1 MMNHKKLGNTELVI
15 SEIGLGTWNYT
26 GGVDPLEEGI
36 GQGANLIDTAE
47 GYYNEDVV
55 GDAVKGIRDK
65 VIIATKVSGRHLGYE
80 DVLWA
85 CEQSLK
91 KLDTDYI
98 DIYQVHWPN
107 PSFPIKDTME
117 AMEKLVDEGL
127 VQYVG
132 VSNFSVNQL
141 KEAQHFFPNYKI
153 QSNQVRYNLNDREIE
168 DDLLPYCQENSIT
181 VLAYTPL
188 DSGMLCN
195 TNTDCS
201 DKINVLNRIAN
212 KYNKTPGQVALNWC
226 IRHENVVAIPKSNS
240 VDRTIENCGSSGWYI
255 ADEDMAELNKAF
267 Q

>member
-1 MMNHKKLGNTELVI
+1 MNHKKYGNTDLVI
-15 SEIGLGTWNYT
+15 PEIGLGTWNYK
-26 GGVDPLEEGI
+26 GGVGPLKEGI
-36 GQGANLIDTAE
+36 DIGACLIDTAE

-55 GDAVKGIRDK
+55 GAAVKGIRDE
-65 VIIATKVSGRHLGYE
+65 VVIATKVSGRHLGYE
-80 DVLWA
+80 DVLLA

-132 VSNFSVNQL
+132 VSNFSVKQM
-141 KEAQHFFPNYKI
+141 KEAQHYFPNYKI

-181 VLAYTPL
+181 LLAYTPL
-188 DSGMLCN
+188 DSGTLCN
-195 TNTDCS
+195 INS
-201 DKINVLNRIAN
+201 DGPVRIKVLNQIA
-212 KYNKTPGQVALNWC
+212 KRHNKTPGQVALNWC
-226 IRHENVVAIPKSNS
+226 IKHENVVAIPKSDS
-240 VDRTIENCGSSGWYI
+240 VGRTIENCGSSGWYI
-255 ADEDMAELNKAF
+255 SDDELEELNSEF